1 MAVAARSGMTFCR
14 FVERFLLALERDE

>member
-1 MAVAARSGMTFCR
+1 MVVAARSGMTFCR